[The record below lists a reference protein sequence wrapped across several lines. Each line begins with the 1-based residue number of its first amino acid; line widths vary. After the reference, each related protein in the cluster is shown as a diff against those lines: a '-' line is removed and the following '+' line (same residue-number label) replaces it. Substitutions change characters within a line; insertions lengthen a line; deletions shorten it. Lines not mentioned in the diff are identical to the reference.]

1 MSALALFGAFGTL
14 FVAGYG
20 ALTLLIRQKT
30 RLSLTEQ
37 IAFSWL
43 LGIGTVSLLLWIF
56 GLFVHGVLL
65 PGLVSII
72 CLSLGFLG
80 WRQIVP
86 LPRPRRR
93 PKPFEI
99 FLGIIIVIET
109 AIVFYLSFVHTL
121 GWDGLLN
128 WEIKAHYAFANGGV
142 IPPPYFSDSGRAF
155 SHPEYPLAIPFTEL
169 WLYFWLGEA
178 DQFCA
183 KAIFPI
189 FYVVGIFLLVALG
202 RRLAGRTWIGLLVA
216 AFLFFVPQITV
227 EVGSAIGGYADFPLS
242 VFYLATIGCLFCAAE
257 PKNDAFFPLYA
268 ACLALLPWVKRDGVI
283 LWTVA
288 AACGLFVILA
298 TKKSYRYLLT
308 FFPGL
313 LIICGW
319 RFYLSTMHAPQGSDF
334 LPVNL
339 ETFSSHLYRIF
350 PLLSAFVAEFHDLPT
365 WSLFWF
371 VVAVG
376 IGYLLRRMRDPRVLV
391 LLAALI
397 VPIALYLL
405 IYVFSSWPNYLD
417 HVGLSISRLLLHVA
431 PVGFLITMLAAYRRS
446 VKDPPSVHDGVVVA
460 CTMGVSGRTPVVELA
475 GGNRPFAQSRSC
487 SGNV

>member
-1 MSALALFGAFGTL
+1 MSALVLLGAFGTL
-14 FVAGYG
+14 LVAGYG
-20 ALTLLIRQKT
+20 VLALLVRQKA

-43 LGIGTVSLLLWIF
+43 LGIGAVSLLLWIF

-65 PGLVSII
+65 PGLVSIV

-80 WRQIVP
+80 WRQRVP
-86 LPRPRRR
+86 LPLRRRR

-99 FLGIIIVIET
+99 FLWIIIVIEI

-142 IPPPYFSDSGRAF
+142 IPATYFSDSGRAF

-169 WLYFWLGEA
+169 WLYLWLGEA

-189 FYVVGIFLLVALG
+189 FYIVGIFLLVALG

-227 EVGSAIGGYADFPLS
+227 EVGSAIGGYTDFPLS
-242 VFYLATIGCLFCAAE
+242 VFYLATIGYLFCAAE
-257 PKNDAFFPLYA
+257 PKNDAFFRLYT

-298 TKKSYRYLLT
+298 TKKSYRYLLA
-308 FFPGL
+308 FSPGL

-319 RFYLSTMHAPQGSDF
+319 RFYLSAMHAPQGSDF

-339 ETFSSHLYRIF
+339 QTFGSHLYRIF
-350 PLLSAFVAEFHDLPT
+350 PLLSALLAEFHDLPT

-371 VVAVG
+371 VIAVG
-376 IGYLLRRMRDPRVLV
+376 ISYLLRRMRDPRVLV
-391 LLAALI
+391 LLTALI
-397 VPIALYLL
+397 VPIALYLS

-417 HVGLSISRLLLHVA
+417 HVGLSISRLLMHVT
-431 PVGFLITMLAAYRRS
+431 PVGFLITMLAVSRRS
-446 VKDPPSVHDGVVVA
+446 VKNRARVHECGVVTCVIA
-460 CTMGVSGRTPVVELA
+460 GSERTPGVELA
-475 GGNRPFAQSRSC
+475 
-487 SGNV
+487 

>member
-1 MSALALFGAFGTL
+1 MNAIGLFGAFATL
-14 FVAGYG
+14 FAAGYG
-20 ALTLLIRQKT
+20 LLVLLIHRSA
-30 RLSLTEQ
+30 RLSLAEQ

-43 LGIGTVSLLLWIF
+43 FGTGAVSLLLWAF
-56 GLFVHGVLL
+56 GFFADGLL
-65 PGLVSII
+65 LQGLVSFVCI
-72 CLSLGFLG
+72 SLGMVG
-80 WRQIVP
+80 WNLKEPSQI
-86 LPRPRRR
+86 RSKARW
-93 PKPFEI
+93 FEVV
-99 FLGIIIVIET
+99 LTAVIAIEI

-128 WEIKAHYAFANGGV
+128 WEIKARYAFANGGI
-142 IPPPYFSDSGRAF
+142 IPATYFSDSGRAF

-169 WLYFWLGEA
+169 WLYFWLGQA

-183 KAIFPI
+183 KTIFPA

-227 EVGSAIGGYADFPLS
+227 EVGSAIAGYTDFPLS
-242 VFYLATIGCLFCAAE
+242 VFYLATIGYLFCAAK
-257 PKNDAFFPLYA
+257 PKNDAFFRLYA

-288 AACGLFVILA
+288 AACGVFVILA
-298 TKKSYRYLLT
+298 TRKSYRSLLA

-319 RFYLSTMHAPQGSDF
+319 RFYLNAMHALQGSDF

-339 ETFSSHLYRIF
+339 QTFGSHLYRIF
-350 PLLSAFVAEFHDLPT
+350 PLLSALLEEFHDLRI

-376 IGYLLRRMRDPRVLV
+376 VAYLLRRMRDPRVLV
-391 LLAALI
+391 LVTALI
-397 VPIALYLL
+397 VPIALYLS

-417 HVGLSISRLLLHVA
+417 HVGLSISRLLMHVT
-431 PVGFLITMLAAYRRS
+431 PVGFLITMLAVSRRS
-446 VKDPPSVHDGVVVA
+446 LKNRARVHECGVVTCVIA
-460 CTMGVSGRTPVVELA
+460 GSERTPGVELA
-475 GGNRPFAQSRSC
+475 
-487 SGNV
+487 

>member
-1 MSALALFGAFGTL
+1 MSALVLLGAFGTL
-14 FVAGYG
+14 LGAGYG
-20 ALTLLIRQKT
+20 VLALLVRQKT

-43 LGIGTVSLLLWIF
+43 LGIGAVSLLLWIF
-56 GLFVHGVLL
+56 GLFLHGVLL

-72 CLSLGFLG
+72 CLSLGFVG
-80 WRQIVP
+80 WRRMVP
-86 LPRPRRR
+86 LPRWRRR

-99 FLGIIIVIET
+99 FLGIIIVIEI
-109 AIVFYLSFVHTL
+109 AMVFYLSFVHTL

-142 IPPPYFSDSGRAF
+142 IPATYFSDSGRAF

-202 RRLAGRTWIGLLVA
+202 RRLAGRTWIGLFVA

-227 EVGSAIGGYADFPLS
+227 EVGSAIGGYTDFPLS
-242 VFYLATIGCLFCAAE
+242 VFYLATIGYLFCAAKPE
-257 PKNDAFFPLYA
+257 NDAFFRLYA

-283 LWTVA
+283 LWTAA

-298 TKKSYRYLLT
+298 TKKSYRYLLV
-308 FFPGL
+308 FFPGV
-313 LIICGW
+313 LIICSW
-319 RFYLSTMHAPQGSDF
+319 RFYLNAMHAPQGSDF
-334 LPVNL
+334 LAVNL
-339 ETFSSHLYRIF
+339 QTFASHLYRIF
-350 PLLSAFVAEFHDLPT
+350 PLLSALLAEFHDLRI

-376 IGYLLRRMRDPRVLV
+376 VAYLLRRMREPGVLV
-391 LLAALI
+391 LLTALI
-397 VPIALYLL
+397 VPIGLYLF

-417 HVGLSISRLLLHVA
+417 HVGLSISRLLMHVT
-431 PVGFLITMLAAYRRS
+431 PVGFLITIVAVSHRS
-446 VKDPPSVHDGVVVA
+446 VKNLA
-460 CTMGVSGRTPVVELA
+460 RFRKSGMVTCAITDSERTPVVELA
-475 GGNRPFAQSRSC
+475 
-487 SGNV
+487 